1 MKQDFY
7 VVLGVQKDASET
19 DIKKAYRKLAME
31 CHPDRNN
38 GDKAAE
44 EKFKLVTEAYEVLRD
59 PDKRAAYD
67 RYGMAGVGRG
77 QGGGGG
83 GGGGFSSMHFDL
95 SEALMVFMRDFGLGG
110 GGGGGGLGGFES
122 LFGGGQR
129 RDRRRGHDIKVGLKL
144 TLAEVASG
152 TTKTVRIKSLESCP
166 ECAGTGAKAGSQ
178 PVPCGTCGG
187 SGEVR
192 RQAQS
197 LFGQFLTVSPCPTCA
212 GEGTVVH
219 DPCARCSGDGR
230 VKAEKTIQIDV
241 PAGVADH
248 HYLTLRGQGVPG
260 PRNGPRGDLIAV
272 LDIKEDPRFERHGDD
287 LVYDL
292 GVTFTQAALGAD
304 VKVPTPFGETMLR
317 VEPGTQT
324 GMAYRLR
331 AKGLPRLGEGGHG
344 DLHVRIHVWTP
355 SKLSAEQRKLLE
367 KLSEIEDEPPVEE
380 SGSKFWDTVRRAL
393 GLEEEHTSRHR
404 RRRSGGEE

>member
-7 VVLGVQKDASET
+7 VVLGVQRDASEA
-19 DIKKAYRKLAME
+19 DVKKAYRKLAME

-44 EKFKLVTEAYEVLRD
+44 EKFKIVTEAYEVLRD

-67 RYGMAGVGRG
+67 RYGHQGVRGAGG
-77 QGGGGG
+77 GGGGG
-83 GGGGFSSMHFDL
+83 GGGGFGSVNFDL
-95 SEALMVFMRDFGLGG
+95 SEALMIFMRDFGFGGREGG
-110 GGGGGGLGGFES
+110 GGGTFES
-122 LFGGGQR
+122 IFGGQHGG

-144 TLAEVASG
+144 TLAEVATG

-166 ECAGTGAKAGSQ
+166 ECAGSGAKPGTQ
-178 PVPCGTCGG
+178 PVRCGTCGG
-187 SGEVR
+187 AGEVW
-192 RQAQS
+192 RQVQS
-197 LFGQFLTVSPCPTCA
+197 LFGQFLGVSPCPTCG
-212 GEGTVVH
+212 GEGTVVPH
-219 DPCARCSGDGR
+219 PCHRCGGDGR
-230 VKAEKTIQIDV
+230 VKGEKTIQIDV

-260 PRNGPRGDLIAV
+260 SRNGPRGDLIAV

-292 GVTFTQAALGAD
+292 GITFTQAALGAE
-304 VKVPTPFGETMLR
+304 VHVPTPFGQTTLR
-317 VEPGTQT
+317 LEPGTQT
-324 GMAYRLR
+324 GMAYRVR

-355 SKLSAEQRKLLE
+355 TKLTSEQRKVLE
-367 KLSEIEDEPPVEE
+367 TLSEIEDAPPEKE
-380 SGSKFWDTVRRAL
+380 SGKFWDTIRRAL
-393 GLEEEHTSRHR
+393 GQL
-404 RRRSGGEE
+404 

>member
-7 VVLGVQKDASET
+7 DVLSVPRDASEA

-31 CHPDRNN
+31 YHPDRNN

-44 EKFKLVTEAYEVLRD
+44 ERFKLVTEAYEVLRD
-59 PDKRAAYD
+59 PEKRAAYD
-67 RYGMAGVGRG
+67 RYGHQGLRG
-77 QGGGGG
+77 AGGGP
-83 GGGGFSSMHFDL
+83 GGGFSSMHFDL
-95 SEALMVFMRDFGLGG
+95 SEALSVFMRDFGLGG
-110 GGGGGGLGGFES
+110 DFDT
-122 LFGGGQR
+122 LFGGGR
-129 RDRRRGHDIKVGLKL
+129 RDRRRGQDIKVGLKL

-166 ECAGTGAKAGSQ
+166 ECSGTGAKSGRP
-178 PVPCGTCGG
+178 PVRCGTCGG

-212 GEGTVVH
+212 GEGTVIH
-219 DPCARCSGDGR
+219 DPCARCGGDGR
-230 VKAEKTIQIDV
+230 VKSEKTIQIDV

-287 LVYDL
+287 LVHDL
-292 GVTFTQAALGAD
+292 GITFTQAALGAE
-304 VKVPTPFGETMLR
+304 VQVPTPFGETTLR
-317 VEPGTQT
+317 IEPGTQT

-331 AKGLPRLGEGGHG
+331 HKGLPRLGEGGHG
-344 DLHVRIHVWTP
+344 DLHVRVHVWTP
-355 SKLSAEQRKLLE
+355 DKLSAEQRKLLE
-367 KLSEIEDEPPVEE
+367 QLREIEDAPPQKE
-380 SGSKFWDTVRRAL
+380 GGKFWDTIRRAL
-393 GLEEEHTSRHR
+393 GQR
-404 RRRSGGEE
+404 

>member
-7 VVLGVQKDASET
+7 GVLGVPRDAAEAE
-19 DIKKAYRKLAME
+19 IKKAYRKLAME

-44 EKFKLVTEAYEVLRD
+44 ERFKLVTEAYEVLRD
-59 PDKRAAYD
+59 PEKRAAYD
-67 RYGMAGVGRG
+67 RYGHQGLRG
-77 QGGGGG
+77 GAGGGGA
-83 GGGGFSSMHFDL
+83 GFSSVHFDL
-95 SEALMVFMRDFGLGG
+95 SEALSVFMRDFGLGG
-110 GGGGGGLGGFES
+110 GFDT

-152 TTKTVRIKSLESCP
+152 TTKTVRIKSLEPCP
-166 ECAGTGAKAGSQ
+166 ECSGTGAKPGTE
-178 PVPCGTCGG
+178 PVKCRTCGG

-192 RQAQS
+192 HHAQS

-212 GEGTVVH
+212 GEGTVLH
-219 DPCARCSGDGR
+219 SPCARCGGDGR
-230 VKAEKTIQIDV
+230 VKGEKTIQIDV

-260 PRNGPRGDLIAV
+260 PRNGPPGDLIAV

-292 GVTFTQAALGAD
+292 GITFTQAALGAE
-304 VKVPTPFGETMLR
+304 VHVPTPFGQTTLR
-317 VEPGTQT
+317 IEPGTQT
-324 GMAYRLR
+324 GMAYRVR

-355 SKLSAEQRKLLE
+355 TKLTSEQRKVLE
-367 KLSEIEDEPPVEE
+367 TLSEIEDAPPEKE
-380 SGSKFWDTVRRAL
+380 SGKFWDTIRRAL
-393 GLEEEHTSRHR
+393 GQL
-404 RRRSGGEE
+404 